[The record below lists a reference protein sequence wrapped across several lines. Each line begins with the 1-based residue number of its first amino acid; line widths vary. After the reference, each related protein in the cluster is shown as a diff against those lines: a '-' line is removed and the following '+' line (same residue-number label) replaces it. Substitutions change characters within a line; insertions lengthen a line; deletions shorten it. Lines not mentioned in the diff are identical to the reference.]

1 MRELIWSLVC
11 LTWVCSTY
19 GFALVS
25 QDYPRVAGVSVEGN
39 RFVDAA
45 TILAIAQ
52 IRVGDRLDPR
62 SDVLQQAIRNLWL
75 RRQFADVKIVVD
87 KVTSLGVFLKII
99 VREVPRYNAVEIRG
113 NKEISLEKIRDAVGK
128 TTGELLPYHEVALIR
143 NKILR
148 LYEKEGLLFADVQV
162 DTVTAKQPGYVDLIV
177 TITEGDEYKVRSVS
191 FVGARA
197 FTQDDLLSALE
208 ENKPKQWWQFWRSA
222 TFDRKKFYEK
232 DVPAI
237 LRYYHSRGYIDAD
250 TINTEFIIDRE
261 SKAVD
266 IAITLQEGNRYYLR
280 SVRFDGN
287 TVFPSE
293 LLERRL
299 GVELGSPVDMDRIEK
314 NINGNEDQTEIRA
327 LYLDN
332 GYLEATVLYE
342 FRRAASDSVDLFV
355 HIYERDRFTIRR
367 VDIVGNTKTQDRVIR
382 RELFTRPGDYFN
394 RAAIIRS
401 VKGLGVLNFFN
412 PEKLRPDVRR
422 VPGVSSAVDLIYQ
435 VEERSTDVL
444 NASIGYAGQFGLTG
458 SIGIAFNNFDISNPL
473 LGGAGQ
479 VFSFQWDFGQG
490 NRFQTFSLSFAE
502 PWLWGQPTSVGFNV
516 YDTRYFWNIEGRR
529 TGGTINIGRRFRFPD
544 DFFRGDWSV
553 TYQRQVEYT
562 QTLEP
567 TRTFDEISIMQT
579 ISRISFDNL
588 IFPSSGSRFRW
599 TLQASLGAIGI
610 GSSDFLKN
618 EVQIEFVN
626 PLLQIEGFDRL
637 VLYLNTEFGNV
648 GRLGSRP
655 NGVIPLIQYYAMGG
669 NGIAG
674 INVVPLR
681 GYTDRSVGVP
691 GNNNLSY
698 FRQTAELRFALS
710 LNPMP
715 IYVLAFAEAGNAWP
729 KLREADLFSLKR
741 SAGVGMR
748 ILLNP
753 IGLIGFDYAYGFD
766 IDNVTGKRGGWNFHI
781 QFGNR

>member
-1 MRELIWSLVC
+1 MNSILRTVVVVTVGCGLAWGQ
-11 LTWVCSTY
+11 T
-19 GFALVS
+19 
-25 QDYPRVAGVSVEGN
+25 YPRIAGVTVEGN
-39 RFVDAA
+39 RFVDEA

-52 IRVGDRLDPR
+52 LRVGEQLDPR
-62 SDVLQQAIRNLWL
+62 SDVLQQAIRNLWQ
-75 RRQFADVKIVVD
+75 RRQFADVRIVVD
-87 KVTSLGVFLKII
+87 RITSLGVFLKII
-99 VREVPRYNAVEIRG
+99 VREVPRFNAVEIRG
-113 NKEISLEKIRDAVGK
+113 NKEISLEKVKEAVGK
-128 TTGELLPYHEVALIR
+128 TTGELMPYYEVALIR
-143 NKILR
+143 QRVLK
-148 LYEKEGLLFADVQV
+148 LYEKEGLLFADVHV
-162 DTVTAKQPGYVDLIV
+162 DTSTAKLPGYVDVIV
-177 TITEGDEYKVRSVS
+177 TITEGDEYKVRKVV
-191 FVGARA
+191 FDGARHVP
-197 FTQDDLLSALE
+197 TDELIGALE
-208 ENKPKQWWQFWRSA
+208 ENKPKRWWQFWRSA

-232 DVPAI
+232 DIPAI

-250 TINTEFIIDRE
+250 TLATEFAIDRQE
-261 SKAVD
+261 KAID
-266 IAITLQEGNRYYLR
+266 IRIALQEGTQYYIR
-280 SVRFDGN
+280 TVTFDGN
-287 TVFPSE
+287 TVFPQV
-293 LLERRL
+293 LLEQRL
-299 GVELGSPVDMDRIEK
+299 GIEPGSPANLDQLEK
-314 NINGNEDQTEIRA
+314 NINGNEEQTDIRS

-332 GYLEATVLYE
+332 GYLEATILYDL
-342 FRRAASDSVDLFV
+342 RRVALDSVDVAV
-355 HIYERDRFTIRR
+355 HVYERDRFTIRR
-367 VDIVGNTKTQDRVIR
+367 VDIAGNTKTQDRVIR

-422 VPGVSSAVDLIYQ
+422 VPGAPNQVDLIYQ

-458 SIGIAFNNFDISNPL
+458 SIGVAFNNFDISNPL

-490 NRFQTFSLSFAE
+490 NRFQTFSISFAE
-502 PWLWGQPTSVGFNV
+502 PWLFGKPTSVGFNL

-529 TGGTINIGRRFRFPD
+529 TGGTVNLGRRFRFPD
-544 DFFRGDWSV
+544 DFFRGDWSLI
-553 TYQRQVEYT
+553 YQRQVEYT

-567 TRTFDEISIMQT
+567 ARTFDEVSVLQT
-579 ISRISFDNL
+579 ISRTSFDNL

-618 EVQIEFVN
+618 ELQVEFVN

-637 VLYLNTEFGNV
+637 VMYLNTEFGSV
-648 GRLGSRP
+648 GRIGNRP

-674 INVVPLR
+674 INVIPLR
-681 GYTDRSVGVP
+681 GYSDRSVGVP

-715 IYVLAFAEAGNAWP
+715 IYILAFAEAGNAWP
-729 KLREADLFSLKR
+729 RLRDADLFTLKR

-753 IGLIGFDYAYGFD
+753 IGLIGFDYGYGFD
-766 IDNVTGKRGGWNFHI
+766 TDNLTGNRSGWNFHI

>member
-1 MRELIWSLVC
+1 MKQSLIALA
-11 LTWVCSTY
+11 
-19 GFALVS
+19 ALVLICCIVPS
-25 QDYPRVAGVSVEGN
+25 QAQEYPRIAGVSVEGN
-39 RFVDAA
+39 RFVDES

-52 IRVGDRLDPR
+52 LRVGERLDPR
-62 SDVLQQAIRNLWL
+62 SDILQQAIRNLWQ
-75 RRQFADVKIVVD
+75 RRQFADVRIVVD
-87 KVTSLGVFLKII
+87 KITSLGVFIKII
-99 VREVPRYNAVEIRG
+99 VAEVPRFNAVEIRG
-113 NKEISLEKIRDAVGK
+113 NKEISLEKIKEAVGK
-128 TTGELLPYHEVALIR
+128 ATGDLMPYHELSLIR
-143 NKILR
+143 QRVLR
-148 LYEKEGLLFADVQV
+148 LYEKEGLLFADVKA
-162 DTVTAKQPGYVDLIV
+162 DTQTAKQPGYVDVVLDIV
-177 TITEGDEYKVRSVS
+177 EGDEYAVRSV
-191 FVGARA
+191 A
-197 FTQDDLLSALE
+197 FPGTTAFPHDELIGALE
-208 ENKPKQWWQFWRSA
+208 ENKPKKWWQFWRSA

-232 DVPAI
+232 DIPAI
-237 LRYYHSRGYIDAD
+237 LRYYHARGYIDAD
-250 TINTEFIIDRE
+250 TVETQFSIDRDNR
-261 SKAVD
+261 AVD
-266 IAITLQEGNRYYLR
+266 ISIVMQEGQRYYLR

-287 TVFPSE
+287 TVFPDN
-293 LLERRL
+293 LLMQRL
-299 GVELGSPVDMDRIEK
+299 GVEIGEPVDLDRIEK
-314 NINGNEDQTEIRA
+314 NINGNEDQTEIRS

-332 GYLEATVLYE
+332 GYLETTILYDLQ
-342 FRRAASDSVDLFV
+342 RTSGDSIDLFV
-355 HIYERDRFTIRR
+355 HIYERNRFTIRR

-422 VPGVSSAVDLIYQ
+422 VPGASNQVDLVYQ

-458 SIGIAFNNFDISNPL
+458 SIGVAFNNFDISRPL
-473 LGGAGQ
+473 FGGAGQ

-502 PWLWGQPTSVGFNV
+502 PWLFGQPTSVGFNV

-529 TGGTINIGRRFRFPD
+529 TGGTINLGRRFRFPD

-567 TRTFDEISIMQT
+567 TRTFDEISLSQT

-599 TLQASLGAIGI
+599 TLQASLGALGI
-610 GSSDFLKN
+610 GSSDFIKN
-618 EVQIEFVN
+618 ELQIDFVN

-637 VLYLNTEFGNV
+637 VLYLNTEFGSV
-648 GRLGSRP
+648 GRLGNRP

-674 INVVPLR
+674 INVIPLR
-681 GYTDRSVGVP
+681 GYSDRSVGVP

-729 KLREADLFSLKR
+729 SLRQADLFTLKR

-753 IGLIGFDYAYGFD
+753 IGLIGFDYGYGFD
-766 IDNVTGKRGGWNFHI
+766 IDNLTGKRGGWNFHI

>member
-1 MRELIWSLVC
+1 MNSILRTVVV
-11 LTWVCSTY
+11 LTISCGLAWGQT
-19 GFALVS
+19 
-25 QDYPRVAGVSVEGN
+25 YPRIAGVTVEGN
-39 RFVDAA
+39 RFVDEA

-52 IRVGDRLDPR
+52 LRVGEQLDPR
-62 SDVLQQAIRNLWL
+62 SDLLQQAIRNLWQ
-75 RRQFADVKIVVD
+75 RRQFADVRIVVD
-87 KVTSLGVFLKII
+87 RITSLGVFLKII
-99 VREVPRYNAVEIRG
+99 VREVPRFNAVEIHG
-113 NKEISLEKIRDAVGK
+113 NKEISLEKIKEAVGK
-128 TTGELLPYHEVALIR
+128 TTGELMPYYEIALIR
-143 NKILR
+143 QRVLK
-148 LYEKEGLLFADVQV
+148 LYEKEGLLFADVHV
-162 DTVTAKQPGYVDLIV
+162 DTSTAKLPGYVDVIV
-177 TITEGDEYKVRSVS
+177 TITEGDEYKVRSVV
-191 FVGARA
+191 FDGAQHVP
-197 FTQDDLLSALE
+197 TDELIGALE
-208 ENKPKQWWQFWRSA
+208 ENKPKRWWQFWRSA

-232 DVPAI
+232 DIPAI
-237 LRYYHSRGYIDAD
+237 LRYYHLRGYIDAD
-250 TINTEFIIDRE
+250 TLATEFAIDRQE
-261 SKAVD
+261 KAVD
-266 IAITLQEGNRYYLR
+266 IRIALQEGTQYYIR
-280 SVRFDGN
+280 AVTFDGN
-287 TVFPSE
+287 TVFPQA
-293 LLERRL
+293 LLEQRL
-299 GVELGSPVDMDRIEK
+299 GIEPGSPANLDQLEK
-314 NINGNEDQTEIRA
+314 NINGNEEQTDIRS

-332 GYLEATVLYE
+332 GYLEATILYDL
-342 FRRAASDSVDLFV
+342 RRVAHDSVDVAV
-355 HIYERDRFTIRR
+355 HVYERDRFTIRR
-367 VDIVGNTKTQDRVIR
+367 VDIAGNTKTQDRVIR

-422 VPGVSSAVDLIYQ
+422 VPGAPNQVDLIYQ

-458 SIGIAFNNFDISNPL
+458 SIGVAFNNFDISNPL

-490 NRFQTFSLSFAE
+490 NRFQTFSISFAE
-502 PWLWGQPTSVGFNV
+502 PWLFGQPTSVGFNL

-529 TGGTINIGRRFRFPD
+529 TGGTVNLGRRFRFPD
-544 DFFRGDWSV
+544 DFFRGDWSFI
-553 TYQRQVEYT
+553 YQRQVEYT

-567 TRTFDEISIMQT
+567 TRTFDEVSVLQT
-579 ISRISFDNL
+579 ISRTSFDNL

-599 TLQASLGAIGI
+599 TLQASLGAIGV

-618 EVQIEFVN
+618 ELQVEFVN

-637 VLYLNTEFGNV
+637 VMYLNTEFGTV
-648 GRLGSRP
+648 GRIGNRP

-674 INVVPLR
+674 INVIPLR
-681 GYTDRSVGVP
+681 GYSDRSVGVP

-729 KLREADLFSLKR
+729 RLRDADLFTLKR

-753 IGLIGFDYAYGFD
+753 IGLIGFDYGYGFD
-766 IDNVTGKRGGWNFHI
+766 TDNLTGNRSGWNFHI

>member
-1 MRELIWSLVC
+1 MVQPWRTVLIVAWLC
-11 LTWVCSTY
+11 
-19 GFALVS
+19 GALS
-25 QDYPRVAGVSVEGN
+25 NAATQDLPRVAGVSVEGN
-39 RFVDAA
+39 RFVDEA

-62 SDVLQQAIRNLWL
+62 SDILQQAIRNLWQ
-75 RRQFADVKIVVD
+75 RRQFSDVRIVVD
-87 KVTSLGVFLKII
+87 RITSLGVFLKIL
-99 VREVPRYNAVEIRG
+99 VREVPRFNAVEIRG
-113 NKEISLEKIRDAVGK
+113 NQELSLQKIKEAVAK
-128 TTGELLPYHEVALIR
+128 TTGELLPYHELALIR
-143 NKILR
+143 QRILK
-148 LYEKEGLLFADVQV
+148 LYEKEGLLFADVQI
-162 DTVTAKQPGYVDLIV
+162 DTVSASQAGYVDLVI
-177 TITEGDEYKVRSVS
+177 TITEGDEYKVRSVT
-191 FVGARA
+191 FYGAE
-197 FTQDDLLSALE
+197 QISPNELLGAME
-208 ENKPKQWWQFWRSA
+208 ENRPKKWWQFWRSA
-222 TFDRKKFYEK
+222 RFDRQKFYEK
-232 DVPAI
+232 DVPAV
-237 LRYYHSRGYIDAD
+237 LRYYHARGFIDAD
-250 TINTEFIIDRE
+250 TVKTEFAVDRE
-261 SKAVD
+261 NRAVD
-266 IAITLQEGNRYYLR
+266 LAITLQEGKRYYLR
-280 SVRFDGN
+280 TVQFDGN
-287 TVFPSE
+287 TIFPSE
-293 LLERRL
+293 FLQRRL
-299 GVELGSPVDMDRIEK
+299 DIETGSPVDLERIEK
-314 NINGNEDQTEIRA
+314 NINGNEEQTDIRA

-332 GYLEATVLYE
+332 GYLEATILYDLQ
-342 FRRAASDSVDLFV
+342 RAPGDSVDLRI
-355 HIYERDRFTIRR
+355 HIYERDRFSIRR

-422 VPGVSSAVDLIYQ
+422 VPGSVNQVDLVYQ

-458 SIGIAFNNFDISNPL
+458 SIGVAFNNFDISRPL
-473 LGGAGQ
+473 LGGGGQ

-490 NRFQTFSLSFAE
+490 NRFQTFSISFAE
-502 PWLWGQPTSVGFNV
+502 PWLLGQPTSVGFNL

-544 DFFRGDWSV
+544 DYFRGDWSL

-567 TRTFDEISIMQT
+567 TRTFNEVSILQT

-599 TLQASLGAIGI
+599 TVHASLGALGI

-618 EVQIEFVN
+618 ELQVEFVN

-637 VLYLNTEFGNV
+637 VMYLNTEFGTV
-648 GRLGSRP
+648 GRLGNRP
-655 NGVIPLIQYYAMGG
+655 DGIIPLIQYYAMGG

-674 INVVPLR
+674 INVIPLR
-681 GYTDRSVGVP
+681 GYSDRSVGVP
-691 GNNNLSY
+691 GNYNLSY

-729 KLREADLFSLKR
+729 SLRDADLFTLKR
-741 SAGVGMR
+741 SAGLGMR

-753 IGLIGFDYAYGFD
+753 IGLIGFDYGYGFD
-766 IDNVTGKRGGWNFHI
+766 IDNLTGKRGGWNFHI

>member
-1 MRELIWSLVC
+1 MKQSLIALA
-11 LTWVCSTY
+11 
-19 GFALVS
+19 ALVLICCIVPS
-25 QDYPRVAGVSVEGN
+25 QAQEYPRIAGVSVEGN
-39 RFVDAA
+39 RFVDES

-52 IRVGDRLDPR
+52 LRVGERLDPR
-62 SDVLQQAIRNLWL
+62 SDILQQAIRNLWQ
-75 RRQFADVKIVVD
+75 RRQFADVRIVVD
-87 KVTSLGVFLKII
+87 KITSLGVFIKII
-99 VREVPRYNAVEIRG
+99 VAEVPRFNAVEIRG
-113 NKEISLEKIRDAVGK
+113 NKEISLEKIKEAVGK
-128 TTGELLPYHEVALIR
+128 ATGDLMPYHELSLIR
-143 NKILR
+143 QRVLR
-148 LYEKEGLLFADVQV
+148 LYEKEGLLFADVKA
-162 DTVTAKQPGYVDLIV
+162 DTQTAKQPGYVDVVLDIV
-177 TITEGDEYKVRSVS
+177 EGDEYAVRSV
-191 FVGARA
+191 A
-197 FTQDDLLSALE
+197 FPGTTAFPHDELIGALE
-208 ENKPKQWWQFWRSA
+208 ENKPKKWWQFWRSA

-232 DVPAI
+232 DIPAI
-237 LRYYHSRGYIDAD
+237 LRYYHARGYIDAD
-250 TINTEFIIDRE
+250 TVETQLSIDRDNR
-261 SKAVD
+261 AVD
-266 IAITLQEGNRYYLR
+266 ISIVMQEGQRYYLR

-287 TVFPSE
+287 TVFPDN
-293 LLERRL
+293 LLMQRL
-299 GVELGSPVDMDRIEK
+299 GVEIGEPVDLDRIEK
-314 NINGNEDQTEIRA
+314 NINGNEDQTEIRS

-332 GYLEATVLYE
+332 GYLETTILYDLQ
-342 FRRAASDSVDLFV
+342 RTSGDSIDLFV
-355 HIYERDRFTIRR
+355 HIYERNRFTIRR

-422 VPGVSSAVDLIYQ
+422 VPGASNQVDLVYQ

-458 SIGIAFNNFDISNPL
+458 SIGVAFNNFDISRPL
-473 LGGAGQ
+473 FGGAGQ

-502 PWLWGQPTSVGFNV
+502 PWLFGQPTSVGFNV

-529 TGGTINIGRRFRFPD
+529 TGGTINLGRRFRFPD

-567 TRTFDEISIMQT
+567 TRTFDEVSLSQT

-599 TLQASLGAIGI
+599 TLQASLGALGI
-610 GSSDFLKN
+610 GSSDFIKN
-618 EVQIEFVN
+618 ELQIDFVN

-637 VLYLNTEFGNV
+637 VLYLNTEFGSV
-648 GRLGSRP
+648 SRLGNRP

-674 INVVPLR
+674 INVIPLR
-681 GYTDRSVGVP
+681 GYSDRSVGVP

-729 KLREADLFSLKR
+729 SLRQADLFTLKR

-753 IGLIGFDYAYGFD
+753 IGLIGFDYGYGFD
-766 IDNVTGKRGGWNFHI
+766 IDNLTGKRGGWNFHI

>member
-1 MRELIWSLVC
+1 MNSILRTVVVVTVGCGLAWGQ
-11 LTWVCSTY
+11 T
-19 GFALVS
+19 
-25 QDYPRVAGVSVEGN
+25 YPRIAGVTVEGN
-39 RFVDAA
+39 RFVDEA

-52 IRVGDRLDPR
+52 LRVGEQLDPR
-62 SDVLQQAIRNLWL
+62 SDVLQQAIRNLWQ
-75 RRQFADVKIVVD
+75 RRQFADVRIVVD
-87 KVTSLGVFLKII
+87 RITSLGVFLKII
-99 VREVPRYNAVEIRG
+99 VREVPRFNAVEIRG
-113 NKEISLEKIRDAVGK
+113 NKEISLEKIKEAVGK
-128 TTGELLPYHEVALIR
+128 TTGELMPYYEVALIR
-143 NKILR
+143 QRVLK
-148 LYEKEGLLFADVQV
+148 LYEKEGLLFADVHV
-162 DTVTAKQPGYVDLIV
+162 DTSTAKLPGYVDVIV
-177 TITEGDEYKVRSVS
+177 TITEGDEYKVRKVV
-191 FVGARA
+191 FDGARHVP
-197 FTQDDLLSALE
+197 TDELIGALE
-208 ENKPKQWWQFWRSA
+208 ENKPKRWWQFWRSA

-232 DVPAI
+232 DIPAI

-250 TINTEFIIDRE
+250 TLATEFAIDRQE
-261 SKAVD
+261 KAID
-266 IAITLQEGNRYYLR
+266 IRIALQEGTQYYIR
-280 SVRFDGN
+280 TVTFDGN
-287 TVFPSE
+287 TVFPQV
-293 LLERRL
+293 LLEQRL
-299 GVELGSPVDMDRIEK
+299 GIEPGSPANLDQLEK
-314 NINGNEDQTEIRA
+314 NINGNEEQTDIRS

-332 GYLEATVLYE
+332 GYLEATILYDL
-342 FRRAASDSVDLFV
+342 RRVALDSVDVAV
-355 HIYERDRFTIRR
+355 HVYERERFTIRR
-367 VDIVGNTKTQDRVIR
+367 VDIAGNTKTQDRVIR

-422 VPGVSSAVDLIYQ
+422 VPGAPNQVDLIYQ

-458 SIGIAFNNFDISNPL
+458 SIGVAFNNFDISNPL

-490 NRFQTFSLSFAE
+490 NRFQTFSISFAE
-502 PWLWGQPTSVGFNV
+502 PWLFGKPTSVGFNL

-529 TGGTINIGRRFRFPD
+529 TGGTVNLGRRFRFPD
-544 DFFRGDWSV
+544 DFFRGDWSLI
-553 TYQRQVEYT
+553 YQRQVEYT

-567 TRTFDEISIMQT
+567 ARTFDEVSVLQT
-579 ISRISFDNL
+579 ISRTSFDNL

-618 EVQIEFVN
+618 ELQVEFVN

-637 VLYLNTEFGNV
+637 VMYLNTEFGSV
-648 GRLGSRP
+648 GRIGNRP

-674 INVVPLR
+674 INVIPLR
-681 GYTDRSVGVP
+681 GYSDRSVGVP

-715 IYVLAFAEAGNAWP
+715 IYILAFAEAGNAWP
-729 KLREADLFSLKR
+729 RLRDADLFTLKR

-753 IGLIGFDYAYGFD
+753 IGLIGFDYGYGFD
-766 IDNVTGKRGGWNFHI
+766 TDNLTGNRSGWNFHI

>member
-1 MRELIWSLVC
+1 MVLIVGCGLAWGQS
-11 LTWVCSTY
+11 
-19 GFALVS
+19 
-25 QDYPRVAGVSVEGN
+25 YPRIAGVTVEGN
-39 RFVDAA
+39 RFVDEA

-52 IRVGDRLDPR
+52 LRVGEQLDPR
-62 SDVLQQAIRNLWL
+62 SDLFQQAIRNLWQ
-75 RRQFADVKIVVD
+75 RRQFADVRIVVD
-87 KVTSLGVFLKII
+87 RITSLGIFLKII
-99 VREVPRYNAVEIRG
+99 VREVPRFNAVEIRG
-113 NKEISLEKIRDAVGK
+113 NKEIGLEKIKEAVGK
-128 TTGELLPYHEVALIR
+128 TTGELMPYYEVALIR
-143 NKILR
+143 QRVQK
-148 LYEKEGLLFADVQV
+148 LYEKQGLIFADVRV
-162 DTVTAKQPGYVDLIV
+162 DTATAKLPGYVDVIV
-177 TITEGDEYKVRSVS
+177 TITEGDEYKVRAVVFDGAEQVPSDEL
-191 FVGARA
+191 VG
-197 FTQDDLLSALE
+197 ALE
-208 ENKPKQWWQFWRSA
+208 ENKPKRWWQFWRSA

-232 DVPAI
+232 DIPAI
-237 LRYYHSRGYIDAD
+237 LRYYHTRGFIDVD
-250 TINTEFIIDRE
+250 TLKTEFTIDRQE
-261 SKAVD
+261 KAID
-266 IAITLQEGNRYYLR
+266 IRIALQEGRRYYVR
-280 SVRFDGN
+280 SVTFDGN
-287 TVFPSE
+287 TVFPSM
-293 LLERRL
+293 LLEQRF
-299 GVELGSPVDMDRIEK
+299 GIEPGSPANLDQIEK
-314 NINGNEDQTEIRA
+314 NINGNEEQTDIRS

-332 GYLEATVLYE
+332 GYLEATVLTDL
-342 FRRAASDSVDLFV
+342 RRVASDSVDIAV

-422 VPGVSSAVDLIYQ
+422 VPGAPNQVDLIYQ

-444 NASIGYAGQFGLTG
+444 NASVGYAGQFGLTG
-458 SIGIAFNNFDISNPL
+458 SIGVAFNNFDISNPL

-490 NRFQTFSLSFAE
+490 NRFQTFSISFAE
-502 PWLWGQPTSVGFNV
+502 PWLFGQPTSVGFNL

-529 TGGTINIGRRFRFPD
+529 TGGTVNIGRRFRFPD
-544 DFFRGDWSV
+544 DFFRGDWSLI
-553 TYQRQVEYT
+553 YQRQVEYT
-562 QTLEP
+562 QTLVP
-567 TRTFDEISIMQT
+567 TRTFDEVSVLQT
-579 ISRISFDNL
+579 LSRTSFDNL

-599 TLQASLGAIGI
+599 TLQASLGSIGI

-618 EVQIEFVN
+618 ELQVEFVN

-637 VLYLNTEFGNV
+637 VMYLNTEFGTV
-648 GRLGSRP
+648 GRIGNRP

-674 INVVPLR
+674 INVIPLR
-681 GYTDRSVGVP
+681 GYSDRSVGVP
-691 GNNNLSY
+691 GNNNLTY

-729 KLREADLFSLKR
+729 RLPDADLFTLKR

-753 IGLIGFDYAYGFD
+753 IGMIGFDYGYGFD
-766 IDNVTGKRGGWNFHI
+766 TDNLTGRRSGWNFHI

>member
-1 MRELIWSLVC
+1 MNSILRTVVVLIIGCGLAWGQS
-11 LTWVCSTY
+11 
-19 GFALVS
+19 
-25 QDYPRVAGVSVEGN
+25 YPRIAGVTVEGN
-39 RFVDAA
+39 RFVDEA

-52 IRVGDRLDPR
+52 LRVGEQLDPR
-62 SDVLQQAIRNLWL
+62 SDLLQQAIRNLWQ
-75 RRQFADVKIVVD
+75 RRQFADVRIVVD
-87 KVTSLGVFLKII
+87 RITSLGVFLKII
-99 VREVPRYNAVEIRG
+99 VREVPRFNAVEIRG
-113 NKEISLEKIRDAVGK
+113 NKEISLEKIKEAVGK
-128 TTGELLPYHEVALIR
+128 ATGELMPYYEVALIR
-143 NKILR
+143 QRVLK
-148 LYEKEGLLFADVQV
+148 LYEKEGLLFADVHV
-162 DTVTAKQPGYVDLIV
+162 DTATAKLPGYVDVIV
-177 TITEGDEYKVRSVS
+177 TITEGDEYKVRSVA
-191 FVGARA
+191 FDGAVHVPADELVG
-197 FTQDDLLSALE
+197 ALE
-208 ENKPKQWWQFWRSA
+208 ENKPKRWWQFWRSA

-232 DVPAI
+232 DIPAI
-237 LRYYHSRGYIDAD
+237 LRYYHARGYIDAD
-250 TINTEFIIDRE
+250 TLKTEFAIDRQE
-261 SKAVD
+261 KAVD
-266 IAITLQEGNRYYLR
+266 IRIALQEGTQYYVR
-280 SVRFDGN
+280 SVTFDGN
-287 TVFPSE
+287 TVFPSA
-293 LLERRL
+293 LLTQRL
-299 GVELGSPVDMDRIEK
+299 GIEPGSPANLDQIEK
-314 NINGNEDQTEIRA
+314 NINGNEEQTDIRS

-332 GYLEATVLYE
+332 GYLEATILYDI
-342 FRRAASDSVDLFV
+342 RRAASDSVDIAV
-355 HIYERDRFTIRR
+355 HVYERDRFTIRR

-422 VPGVSSAVDLIYQ
+422 VPGAPNQVDLIYQ

-458 SIGIAFNNFDISNPL
+458 SIGVAFNNFDISNPL

-490 NRFQTFSLSFAE
+490 NRYQTFSISFAE
-502 PWLWGQPTSVGFNV
+502 PWLFGQPTSVGFNL

-529 TGGTINIGRRFRFPD
+529 TGGTVNLGRRFRFPD
-544 DFFRGDWSV
+544 DFFRGDWSLI
-553 TYQRQVEYT
+553 YQRQVEYT

-567 TRTFDEISIMQT
+567 ARTFDEVSVLQT
-579 ISRISFDNL
+579 ISRTSFDNL

-618 EVQIEFVN
+618 ELQVEFVN

-648 GRLGSRP
+648 GRIGNRP

-674 INVVPLR
+674 INVIPLR
-681 GYTDRSVGVP
+681 GYSDRSVGVP

-729 KLREADLFSLKR
+729 RLRDADLFTLKR

-753 IGLIGFDYAYGFD
+753 IGLIGFDYGYGFD
-766 IDNVTGKRGGWNFHI
+766 TDNLTGNRSGWNFHI

>member
-1 MRELIWSLVC
+1 MIRAARLVC
-11 LTWVCSTY
+11 VLLVGALPLTAT
-19 GFALVS
+19 A
-25 QDYPRVAGVSVEGN
+25 QEAPRIAGVTVEGN
-39 RFVDAA
+39 RFVDEA

-52 IRVGDRLDPR
+52 LHVGERLDPR
-62 SDVLQQAIRNLWL
+62 SDILQQAIRNLWQ
-75 RRQFADVKIVVD
+75 RRQFADVRIVVD

-99 VREVPRYNAVEIRG
+99 VREVARFNAVEIRG
-113 NKEISLEKIRDAVGK
+113 NKEISLEKIKEAVGK
-128 TTGELLPYHEVALIR
+128 ATGDLLPFHEVALIR
-143 NKILR
+143 QRVLK
-148 LYEKEGLLFADVQV
+148 LYEKEGLLFADVEA
-162 DTVTAKQPGYVDLIV
+162 DTVPAKQPGYVDVVL
-177 TITEGDEYKVRSVS
+177 TITEGDAYKVRSVT
-191 FVGARA
+191 FDGASA
-197 FTQDDLLSALE
+197 VPQEELLSALE

-222 TFDRKKFYEK
+222 TFDRKKFYEA

-237 LRYYHSRGYIDAD
+237 LRYYHSRGFIDAD
-250 TINTEFIIDRE
+250 TVATTFSIDRDA
-261 SKAVD
+261 KAVD
-266 IAITLQEGNRYYLR
+266 ITIALQEGKRYYLR
-280 SVRFDGN
+280 TVRFEGN
-287 TVFPSE
+287 TIFPTE
-293 LLERRL
+293 LLMRRL
-299 GVELGSPVDMDRIEK
+299 DVEIGSPVNLDRIEK
-314 NINGNEDQTEIRA
+314 NINGNEDQTEIRS
-327 LYLDN
+327 LYLDH
-332 GYLEATVLYE
+332 GYLEATILYDVL
-342 FRRAASDSVDLFV
+342 RSATDSVDLIV
-355 HIYERDRFTIRR
+355 RIYERERFTIRR

-422 VPGVSSAVDLIYQ
+422 VPGASNQVDLVYQ

-458 SIGIAFNNFDISNPL
+458 SIGVAFNNFDLSRPL
-473 LGGAGQ
+473 FGGAGQ

-490 NRFQTFSLSFAE
+490 NRFQTFSVSFAE
-502 PWLWGQPTSVGFNV
+502 PWLFGHPTSVGFNV

-544 DFFRGDWSV
+544 DFFRGDWSL

-567 TRTFDEISIMQT
+567 TRTFDEISILQT
-579 ISRISFDNL
+579 ISRISYDNL

-599 TLQASLGAIGI
+599 TVQASLGALGI

-637 VLYLNTEFGNV
+637 VMYLNTEFGNV
-648 GRLGSRP
+648 GRIGNRP
-655 NGVIPLIQYYAMGG
+655 GGIVPLIQYYAMGG

-674 INVVPLR
+674 INVIPLR
-681 GYTDRSVGVP
+681 GYSDRSVGVP
-691 GNNNLSY
+691 GNNNLAY

-729 KLREADLFSLKR
+729 RLRDADLFTLKR
-741 SAGVGMR
+741 SAGLGMR

-753 IGLIGFDYAYGFD
+753 IGLIGFDYGYGFD
-766 IDNVTGKRGGWNFHI
+766 TDNITGTRGGWNFHI

>member
-1 MRELIWSLVC
+1 MVHQLRTM
-11 LTWVCSTY
+11 LTVGWLLGVLCI
-19 GFALVS
+19 AAA
-25 QDYPRVAGVSVEGN
+25 QDVPRIAGVSVEGN
-39 RFVDAA
+39 RFVDEA
-45 TILAIAQ
+45 TVLAIAQ
-52 IRVGDRLDPR
+52 IRIGERLDPR
-62 SDVLQQAIRNLWL
+62 SDILQQAIRNLWQ
-75 RRQFADVKIVVD
+75 RRQFSDVRIIVDRITAV
-87 KVTSLGVFLKII
+87 GVFLKII
-99 VREVPRYNAVEIRG
+99 VREVPRFNAVEIRG
-113 NKEISLEKIRDAVGK
+113 NKELSLQKIKEAVAK
-128 TTGELLPYHEVALIR
+128 TRGELLPYYELALIR
-143 NKILR
+143 QRILK
-148 LYEKEGLLFADVQV
+148 LYEKEGLLFADVQM
-162 DTVTAKQPGYVDLIV
+162 DTVSASQVGYVDVII
-177 TITEGDEYKVRSVS
+177 TITEGDEYTVRSVT
-191 FVGARA
+191 FHGAE
-197 FTQDDLLSALE
+197 QISPDELLGAME
-208 ENKPKQWWQFWRSA
+208 ENKPKKWWQFWRSA
-222 TFDRKKFYEK
+222 RFDRKKFYEK
-232 DVPAI
+232 DIPALI
-237 LRYYHSRGYIDAD
+237 RYYHANGFIDAD
-250 TINTEFIIDRE
+250 TIKTEFSIDRE
-261 SKAVD
+261 SRAVD
-266 IAITLQEGNRYYLR
+266 LAITLLEGKRYYLR
-280 SVRFDGN
+280 AVRFDGN

-293 LLERRL
+293 FLHRRL
-299 GVELGSPVDMDRIEK
+299 DIEAGNPVDLERIEK
-314 NINGNEDQTEIRA
+314 NINGNEDQTDLRA

-332 GYLEATVLYE
+332 GYLEATILYDLQ
-342 FRRAASDSVDLFV
+342 RVPGDSVDLRV

-382 RELFTRPGDYFN
+382 RELFTRPGDFFN

-422 VPGVSSAVDLIYQ
+422 VPGSANQVDLVYQ

-458 SIGIAFNNFDISNPL
+458 SIGVAFNNFDISRPL
-473 LGGAGQ
+473 LGGGGQ

-490 NRFQTFSLSFAE
+490 NRFQTFSISFAE
-502 PWLWGQPTSVGFNV
+502 PWLFGQPTSVGFNL

-529 TGGTINIGRRFRFPD
+529 TGGTINLGRRFRFPD
-544 DFFRGDWSV
+544 DYFRGDWSL

-567 TRTFDEISIMQT
+567 TRTFDEVSILQT

-599 TLQASLGAIGI
+599 TVHASLGALGI

-618 EVQIEFVN
+618 EVQVEFVN

-637 VLYLNTEFGNV
+637 VMYLNTEFGNV
-648 GRLGSRP
+648 GRLGKRP
-655 NGVIPLIQYYAMGG
+655 NGIIPLIQYYAMGG

-674 INVVPLR
+674 INVIPLR
-681 GYTDRSVGVP
+681 GYSDRSVGVP
-691 GNNNLSY
+691 GNYNLSY

-729 KLREADLFSLKR
+729 TLRDADLFTLKR
-741 SAGVGMR
+741 STGLGMR

-753 IGLIGFDYAYGFD
+753 IGLIGFDYGYGFD
-766 IDNVTGKRGGWNFHI
+766 VDNITGKRGGWNFHI

>member
-1 MRELIWSLVC
+1 MRFIVSIGVVLFLGSGC
-11 LTWVCSTY
+11 
-19 GFALVS
+19 ALAQS
-25 QDYPRVAGVSVEGN
+25 YPRIAGVTVEGN
-39 RFVDAA
+39 RVVDEA

-52 IRVGDRLDPR
+52 LRVGDQLDPR
-62 SDVLQQAIRNLWL
+62 SDLLQQALRNLWQ
-75 RRQFADVKIVVD
+75 RRQFSDIRIVVD
-87 KVTSLGVFLKII
+87 RVTSLGVFLKII
-99 VREVPRYNAVEIRG
+99 VREVPRFNAVEIRG
-113 NKEISLEKIRDAVGK
+113 NKEISLEKIKDAVGK
-128 TTGELLPYHEVALIR
+128 APGDLLPYYELALIR
-143 NKILR
+143 QRVLK
-148 LYEKEGLLFADVQV
+148 LYEKEGLLFADVHV
-162 DTVTAKQPGYVDLIV
+162 DTVSATRAGYVDVIV
-177 TITEGDEYKVRSVS
+177 SITEGDEYRVRSVAFS
-191 FVGARA
+191 GAVKIPP
-197 FTQDDLLSALE
+197 DELMSALE
-208 ENKPKQWWQFWRSA
+208 ENKPKRWWQFWRSA

-232 DVPAI
+232 DIPAI
-237 LRYYHSRGYIDAD
+237 VRYYHTRGYIEAD
-250 TINTEFIIDRE
+250 TLKTDFVLDRQE
-261 SKAVD
+261 KAVD
-266 IAITLQEGNRYYLR
+266 IVITVQEGTQYSVR
-280 SVRFDGN
+280 SVHFDGN
-287 TVFPSE
+287 TVFPSAF
-293 LLERRL
+293 LLQRL
-299 GVELGSPVDMDRIEK
+299 GVEQGSPANLDLIEK
-314 NINGNEDQTEIRA
+314 NINGNEEQTDIRS

-332 GYLEATVLYE
+332 GYLETTILYDL
-342 FRRAASDSVDLFV
+342 RRVAPDSVDLYIQ
-355 HIYERDRFTIRR
+355 IYERDRFTIRR
-367 VDIVGNTKTQDRVIR
+367 VDIAGNTKTQDRVIR

-422 VPGVSSAVDLIYQ
+422 VPGAPNQVDLIYQ

-444 NASIGYAGQFGLTG
+444 NASVGYAGQFGLTG
-458 SIGIAFNNFDISNPL
+458 SIGVAFNNFDISKPL

-490 NRFQTFSLSFAE
+490 NRFQTFSISFAE
-502 PWLWGQPTSVGFNV
+502 PWLFGQPTSVGFNL

-529 TGGTINIGRRFRFPD
+529 TGGTINFGRRFRFPD
-544 DFFRGDWSV
+544 DFFRGDWSLIF
-553 TYQRQVEYT
+553 QRQFEYT

-567 TRTFDEISIMQT
+567 TRTFNELSILQT
-579 ISRISFDNL
+579 ISRTSFDNL

-599 TLQASLGAIGI
+599 TLQASLGALGI

-618 EVQIEFVN
+618 ELQVDFVN

-637 VLYLNTEFGNV
+637 VLYLNTEFGTV
-648 GRLGSRP
+648 SRIG
-655 NGVIPLIQYYAMGG
+655 NSTTGVIPLIQYYAMGG

-674 INVVPLR
+674 INVIPLR
-681 GYTDRSVGVP
+681 GYSDRSVGVP

-715 IYVLAFAEAGNAWP
+715 IYLLTFAEAGNAWP
-729 KLREADLFSLKR
+729 RLRDADLFTLKR

-766 IDNVTGKRGGWNFHI
+766 TDNVTGNRSGWNFHI

>member
-1 MRELIWSLVC
+1 MNSILRTVVVVTVGCGLAWGQ
-11 LTWVCSTY
+11 T
-19 GFALVS
+19 
-25 QDYPRVAGVSVEGN
+25 YPRIAGVTVEGN
-39 RFVDAA
+39 RFVDEA

-52 IRVGDRLDPR
+52 LRVGEQLDPR
-62 SDVLQQAIRNLWL
+62 SDVLQQAIRNLWQ
-75 RRQFADVKIVVD
+75 RRQFADVRIVVD
-87 KVTSLGVFLKII
+87 RITSLGVFLKII
-99 VREVPRYNAVEIRG
+99 VREVPRFNAVEIRG
-113 NKEISLEKIRDAVGK
+113 NKEISLEKVKEAVGK
-128 TTGELLPYHEVALIR
+128 TTGELMPYYEVALIR
-143 NKILR
+143 QRVLK
-148 LYEKEGLLFADVQV
+148 LYEKEGLLFADVHV
-162 DTVTAKQPGYVDLIV
+162 DTSTAKLPGYVDVIV
-177 TITEGDEYKVRSVS
+177 TITEGDEYKVRKVV
-191 FVGARA
+191 FDGARHVP
-197 FTQDDLLSALE
+197 TDELIGALE
-208 ENKPKQWWQFWRSA
+208 ENKPKRWWQFWRSA

-232 DVPAI
+232 DIPAI

-250 TINTEFIIDRE
+250 TLATEFAIDRQE
-261 SKAVD
+261 KAID
-266 IAITLQEGNRYYLR
+266 IRIALQEGTQYYIR
-280 SVRFDGN
+280 TVTFDGN
-287 TVFPSE
+287 TVFPQV
-293 LLERRL
+293 LLEQRL
-299 GVELGSPVDMDRIEK
+299 GIEPGSPANLDQLEK
-314 NINGNEDQTEIRA
+314 NINGNEEQTDIRS

-332 GYLEATVLYE
+332 GYLEATILYDL
-342 FRRAASDSVDLFV
+342 RRVALDSVDVAV
-355 HIYERDRFTIRR
+355 HVYERERFTIRR
-367 VDIVGNTKTQDRVIR
+367 VDIAGNTKTQDRVIR

-422 VPGVSSAVDLIYQ
+422 VPGAPNQVDLIYQ

-458 SIGIAFNNFDISNPL
+458 SIGVAFNNFDISNPL

-490 NRFQTFSLSFAE
+490 NRFQTFSISFAE
-502 PWLWGQPTSVGFNV
+502 PWLFGKPTSVGFNL

-529 TGGTINIGRRFRFPD
+529 TGGTVNLGRRFRFPD
-544 DFFRGDWSV
+544 DFFRGDWSLI
-553 TYQRQVEYT
+553 YQRQVEYT

-567 TRTFDEISIMQT
+567 ARTFDEVSVLQT
-579 ISRISFDNL
+579 ISRTSFDNL

-618 EVQIEFVN
+618 ELQVEFVN

-637 VLYLNTEFGNV
+637 VMYLNTEFGSV
-648 GRLGSRP
+648 GRIGNRP

-674 INVVPLR
+674 INVIPLR
-681 GYTDRSVGVP
+681 GYSDRSVGVP

-715 IYVLAFAEAGNAWP
+715 IYILAFAEAGNAWP
-729 KLREADLFSLKR
+729 RLRDADLFTLKR

-753 IGLIGFDYAYGFD
+753 IGLIGFDYGYGFD
-766 IDNVTGKRGGWNFHI
+766 TDNLTGNRSGWNFHI